1 MWVFEGV
8 GNVHPMRGVTQE
20 CGQAPGGGSPR
31 SCQGRAAGL
40 RGTWLRCTAPPEGPG
55 PSHQQ
60 PDVLL
65 NVLVS
70 FVVIMFIF
78 VFFKTEHRGKLS

>member
-1 MWVFEGV
+1 MWAFEGV

-20 CGQAPGGGSPR
+20 CGQAPGGGSLPTGPCR
-31 SCQGRAAGL
+31 GRAAGL
-40 RGTWLRCTAPPEGPG
+40 WGTWLYCTALPKGPG
-55 PSHQQ
+55 PAHQQ

-70 FVVIMFIF
+70 
-78 VFFKTEHRGKLS
+78 SAS